1 MTSSS
6 AHTIE
11 STSAKNRYAGAPM
24 NDDYTIDQQWESYS
38 SEEHE
43 RWNRLFARMAKL
55 LRHSA
60 CSSIIE
66 AVSTLRLSQ
75 TGIPNM
81 ERLSDRLEA
90 ITGWRVVPV
99 AGLVPDEVF
108 FNHLANK
115 RFPAGAFIRPE
126 NEFDYLQ
133 EPDIFH
139 DIYGHVPMLANPQ
152 FASFMQAYGEGGKR
166 AMRLGQLHNLAR
178 LYWYTVE
185 FGLIMEQDELRV
197 FGAGII
203 SSPLETK
210 FSLNDSSPNRVWF
223 NVERMMRT
231 RYIIDD
237 FQQTYFI
244 INGFDQLL
252 DACYEDFAAYYSAV
266 AKQKDIEAHELTN
279 SDKIFNS
286 GTLRYFQKKA

>member
-1 MTSSS
+1 
-6 AHTIE
+6 
-11 STSAKNRYAGAPM
+11 M
-24 NDDYTIDQQWESYS
+24 NDDYTIDQQWDTYS
-38 SEEHE
+38 PEEHD
-43 RWNRLFARMAKL
+43 RWDRLFARMAKL
-55 LRHSA
+55 IDHSA
-60 CSSIIE
+60 CQSIID
-66 AVSTLRLSQ
+66 ALSTLRLSQ
-75 TGIPNM
+75 SGIPNM

-108 FNHLANK
+108 FSHLANQ

-139 DIYGHVPMLANPQ
+139 DIFGHVPMLANPQ
-152 FASFMQAYGEGGKR
+152 FANFMQAYGEGGKR

-185 FGLIMEQDELRV
+185 FGLIMDENGLRI

-210 FSLNDSSPNRVWF
+210 FSLRDSSPNRVLF
-223 NVERMMRT
+223 DVERIMRT

-237 FQQTYFI
+237 FQQTYFVI
-244 INGFDQLL
+244 RGFDQLL
-252 DACYEDFAAYYSAV
+252 EACYEDFAPHYAAV
-266 AKQKDIEAHELTN
+266 AAQADLEAHELIAHDQILN
-279 SDKIFNS
+279 R
-286 GTLRYFQKKA
+286 GTLEYFNKQNIA